1 MEIIF
6 AYKQKNIIYTGFCCP
21 LILQISTTTTLIDEP
36 ERQQVYLQIISD
48 QFSMRI
54 MSAIIPEAKTAVQIG
69 KETNIP
75 ISTVYRRLQLL
86 QENKMVKVSGG
97 INKVGKFFVYQS
109 KIREISTFFDG
120 KSMRIYV
127 TPNINFT
134 IV

>member
-1 MEIIF
+1 
-6 AYKQKNIIYTGFCCP
+6 
-21 LILQISTTTTLIDEP
+21 LQISTTTTLIDDH
-36 ERQQVYLQIISD
+36 ERQQVLQIISD
-48 QFSMRI
+48 QFSVRI
-54 MSAIIPEAKTAVQIG
+54 ISAIIPEAKTAVQIG

-120 KSMRIYV
+120 KSMKIYV

>member
-1 MEIIF
+1 MKESHLYPTCF
-6 AYKQKNIIYTGFCCP
+6 SH
-21 LILQISTTTTLIDEP
+21 ILQISTTTTLIDDH
-36 ERQQVYLQIISD
+36 ERQQVFLQIISD
-48 QFSMRI
+48 QFSVRI
-54 MSAIIPEAKTAVQIG
+54 ISAIIPEAKTAVQIG

-120 KSMRIYV
+120 KSMKIYV

>member
-1 MEIIF
+1 M
-6 AYKQKNIIYTGFCCP
+6 
-21 LILQISTTTTLIDEP
+21 QISTTTTLIDDH
-36 ERQQVYLQIISD
+36 ERQQVFLQIISD
-48 QFSMRI
+48 QFSVRI
-54 MSAIIPEAKTAVQIG
+54 ISAIIPEAKTAVQIG

-75 ISTVYRRLQLL
+75 ISTVYRRLQFL

>member
-1 MEIIF
+1 MW
-6 AYKQKNIIYTGFCCP
+6 YSIYATDFENSLDKRLVNRP
-21 LILQISTTTTLIDEP
+21 KHL
-36 ERQQVYLQIISD
+36 
-48 QFSMRI
+48 
-54 MSAIIPEAKTAVQIG
+54 K
-69 KETNIP
+69 
-75 ISTVYRRLQLL
+75 RLQLL
-86 QENKMVKVSGG
+86 QENKMVKISGG

>member
-1 MEIIF
+1 LKIVF
-6 AYKQKNIIYTGFCCP
+6 AYKEKNLIYSGFIFP
-21 LILQISTTTTLIDEP
+21 LILQISTSTTLIDDP
-36 ERQQVYLQIISD
+36 ERQQAFLQIISD
-48 QFSMRI
+48 QFSMKI
-54 MSAIIPEAKTAVQIG
+54 ISSIIPEAKTAVQIG
-69 KETNIP
+69 KETHIP

-86 QENKMVKVSGG
+86 QENKMVKISGG

-109 KIREISTFFDG
+109 KIREISTSFDG